1 MKVLVT
7 GATGF
12 TGRHLCKRLVGEGL
26 AVRALV
32 RDLKCTHGLQQWG
45 VEPVLGDMRD
55 RNSLAKATVGV
66 DLIFN
71 IAAIYRKKNATRK
84 DLWETNVHG
93 TKNLLDAAI
102 DAGVKRFVHCSTVG
116 VHGDIVKPP
125 GDEKSPYAPR
135 DDYQQ
140 SKAEGEGIVN
150 QYMKERKIPIVIF
163 RPCGIYGP
171 GDLRFLKLFNAI
183 RRGLF
188 LIIGTGE
195 VYYHMIYIDDL
206 IEGILLCGTKKEAT
220 GNVYIL
226 GGERYSTINQLIKI
240 IAEVLDVNAPR
251 FHIPFSLV
259 YFAGILC
266 EFICKPLGV
275 SPPLYRS
282 RVDFFRQ
289 NRAFDISKAKLEL
302 GFKPKTDL
310 KAGIRKTADWYF
322 KEGLL

>member
-1 MKVLVT
+1 MEVLVT

-12 TGRHLCKRLVGEGL
+12 TGRHLCKRLVCEGF

-32 RDLKCTHGLQQWG
+32 RDLKRAQRLQQWG

-102 DAGVKRFVHCSTVG
+102 DAGAKRFVHCSTVG
-116 VHGDIVKPP
+116 VHGDIVSPP
-125 GDEKSPYAPR
+125 GDELSPFAPG

-140 SKAEGEGIVN
+140 SKAEGEEIVN
-150 QYMKERKIPIVIF
+150 QYMKEHTIPVVIF
-163 RPCGIYGP
+163 RPTGIYGP
-171 GDLRFLKLFNAI
+171 GDLRFLKLFKAI

-195 VYYHMIYIDDL
+195 VYYHMTYIDDL
-206 IEGILLCGTKKEAT
+206 IEGILLCGTKKEAI

-226 GGERYSTINQLIKI
+226 GGETYVTINQLVKI
-240 IAEVLDVNAPR
+240 IAEVLDVNVPR
-251 FHIPFSLV
+251 FHIPFTPI
-259 YFAGILC
+259 YFAGVLF
-266 EFICKPLGV
+266 ELICKPLGIN
-275 SPPLYRS
+275 PPLYRS
-282 RVDFFRQ
+282 RVNFFRQ

-302 GFKPKTDL
+302 GFEPKIDL
-310 KAGIRKTADWYF
+310 ENGLRLTAEWYQ